1 MRKIKNNKITEIKTF
16 LPVIFILISQCMIG
30 QIFIS
35 NNEKIT
41 ILDNTQIVIL
51 QDTISQS
58 LPKTTKIY
66 IYKGTQI
73 VNKGAQIYGDLV
85 FLNDT
90 INKIPQQ
97 AKKRKKILL
106 TKKAK
111 RKKTSIKKKLN
122 ASTIQNDENKTI
134 YLVNFQNKKS
144 ATISLSVKYILY
156 KIYQKLYFFDTG
168 FVNNIF
174 ESKDS
179 FIQKTYTKK
188 NIIRP
193 PPSFYFSSVLQF
205 I

>member
-97 AKKRKKILL
+97 AKKRKKN
-106 TKKAK
+106 
-111 RKKTSIKKKLN
+111 TSNEKSEKKK
-122 ASTIQNDENKTI
+122 
-134 YLVNFQNKKS
+134 NFN
-144 ATISLSVKYILY
+144 
-156 KIYQKLYFFDTG
+156 
-168 FVNNIF
+168 
-174 ESKDS
+174 
-179 FIQKTYTKK
+179 
-188 NIIRP
+188 
-193 PPSFYFSSVLQF
+193 
-205 I
+205 